1 MSNKSS
7 LSIGTKVTYCYTYAY
22 SFNPAP
28 GAIGEITKID
38 DDGDV
43 WVKWN
48 KPLPLHHDRD
58 DACYRSSWVR
68 PISIGGF

>member
-7 LSIGTKVTYCYTYAY
+7 LSIGTRVTYCYNTTF
-22 SFNPAP
+22 SFHPAR

-38 DDGDV
+38 ADGDV
-43 WVKWN
+43 WVEWD
-48 KPLPLHHDRD
+48 KPLPKHPSQHT
-58 DACYRSSWVR
+58 ACYTSSWVR